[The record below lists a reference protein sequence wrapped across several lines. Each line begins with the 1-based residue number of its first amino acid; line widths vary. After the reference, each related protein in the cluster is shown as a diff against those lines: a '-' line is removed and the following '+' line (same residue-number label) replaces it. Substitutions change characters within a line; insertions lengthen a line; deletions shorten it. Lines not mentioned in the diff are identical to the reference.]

1 MAFPIKIIFL
11 ITSPPPS
18 TRETDQGGPFLFFR
32 PFAEE
37 QADRERRGNGDVRSA
52 SYVPDPV
59 AGRLSL
65 GDADPARPIR
75 DPDCR
80 VRSTAD

>member
-1 MAFPIKIIFL
+1 MAFLLKIIFL

-18 TRETDQGGPFLFFR
+18 SRETNQGGPFLFFR

-37 QADRERRGNGDVRSA
+37 QADRERRGNGDVRPA
-52 SYVPDPV
+52 PYVPDPV
-59 AGRLSL
+59 TGRLSL
-65 GDADPARPIR
+65 GDADPARAIR

-80 VRSTAD
+80 VRGTAD